1 MSRRLL
7 QLVIPVTPERRMF
20 RIHDPSVDPDAPGGP
35 LAPVGALISTN
46 REQLWVGSLQEDID
60 VRLVLEEWDE
70 APPPCGDAWDEE
82 AKGSIYLR
90 GQLSISMG
98 LAGTAVRGLRLAGGV
113 GDYSVRVYAGNRDQ
127 VTRRYAQLFD
137 RHRNP
142 LSDEFQ
148 QEKKTLEGLERY
160 LVQLWR
166 ESLAS
171 NGPQPAAPVALTA
184 VTGRWRRRGLA
195 RRLTPAGSAWP
206 VPALV
211 PGRGAGAATRRHQP
225 RSRWCWPTRAGCSA
239 AGRRSRW
246 PRSTRCPGCPRSG
259 WRAYG
264 AVRAERDHRVD
275 HQRDHRDEQDREQ
288 RADDARPGRA
298 QDAGGP
304 GAPECRQAGGQP
316 RIVSREPPL
325 DLGERTLLV
334 RRQRH
339 SATSASCTGWIPSHY
354 LSGAGLY
361 PIVLALYFARFHTD
375 RPGRPG
381 RARLN
386 TSGEPEDGNLAIIEQ
401 SFYRVGYALGQ
412 SAAR

>member
-35 LAPVGALISTN
+35 LPPVGALISTN

-82 AKGSIYLR
+82 AKGAIYLR

-127 VTRRYAQLFD
+127 VTRRYAELFD

-166 ESLAS
+166 ESLAAS
-171 NGPQPAAPVALTA
+171 GHPPGLLTSRAALT
-184 VTGRWRRRGLA
+184 VPTDLRCRRCLRCRRASRPQAGLA
-195 RRLTPAGSAWP
+195 CRLIRAW
-206 VPALV
+206 L
-211 PGRGAGAATRRHQP
+211 RAGAAGARARRG
-225 RSRWCWPTRAGCSA
+225 RSRF
-239 AGRRSRW
+239 SR
-246 PRSTRCPGCPRSG
+246 
-259 WRAYG
+259 
-264 AVRAERDHRVD
+264 
-275 HQRDHRDEQDREQ
+275 
-288 RADDARPGRA
+288 
-298 QDAGGP
+298 
-304 GAPECRQAGGQP
+304 
-316 RIVSREPPL
+316 
-325 DLGERTLLV
+325 
-334 RRQRH
+334 
-339 SATSASCTGWIPSHY
+339 
-354 LSGAGLY
+354 
-361 PIVLALYFARFHTD
+361 
-375 RPGRPG
+375 
-381 RARLN
+381 
-386 TSGEPEDGNLAIIEQ
+386 
-401 SFYRVGYALGQ
+401 
-412 SAAR
+412 

>member
-1 MSRRLL
+1 
-7 QLVIPVTPERRMF
+7 MF
-20 RIHDPSVDPDAPGGP
+20 RVHDPSVDPDAPGGP
-35 LAPVGALISTN
+35 LPPVGALISTN

-171 NGPQPAAPVALTA
+171 NGSQPAAP
-184 VTGRWRRRGLA
+184 
-195 RRLTPAGSAWP
+195 
-206 VPALV
+206 
-211 PGRGAGAATRRHQP
+211 
-225 RSRWCWPTRAGCSA
+225 SRP
-239 AGRRSRW
+239 
-246 PRSTRCPGCPRSG
+246 
-259 WRAYG
+259 
-264 AVRAERDHRVD
+264 
-275 HQRDHRDEQDREQ
+275 DEGY
-288 RADDARPGRA
+288 GRA
-298 QDAGGP
+298 TGDASWP
-304 GAPECRQAGGQP
+304 
-316 RIVSREPPL
+316 
-325 DLGERTLLV
+325 
-334 RRQRH
+334 
-339 SATSASCTGWIPSHY
+339 
-354 LSGAGLY
+354 
-361 PIVLALYFARFHTD
+361 
-375 RPGRPG
+375 
-381 RARLN
+381 
-386 TSGEPEDGNLAIIEQ
+386 
-401 SFYRVGYALGQ
+401 
-412 SAAR
+412 AA

>member
-35 LAPVGALISTN
+35 LPPVGALISTN

-82 AKGSIYLR
+82 AKGAIYLR

-166 ESLAS
+166 ESLAAT
-171 NGPQPAAPVALTA
+171 GYRPAASYRPDRTRGDRRTVLTGWPPAIRPGPPPDCVPGCVGPVLVLWPAEGVADLAGDVALAAA
-184 VTGRWRRRGLA
+184 VALASRARGLA
-195 RRLTPAGSAWP
+195 AAAGSGGGNRDM
-206 VPALV
+206 AL
-211 PGRGAGAATRRHQP
+211 
-225 RSRWCWPTRAGCSA
+225 
-239 AGRRSRW
+239 
-246 PRSTRCPGCPRSG
+246 
-259 WRAYG
+259 
-264 AVRAERDHRVD
+264 
-275 HQRDHRDEQDREQ
+275 
-288 RADDARPGRA
+288 
-298 QDAGGP
+298 GP
-304 GAPECRQAGGQP
+304 GA
-316 RIVSREPPL
+316 
-325 DLGERTLLV
+325 
-334 RRQRH
+334 
-339 SATSASCTGWIPSHY
+339 
-354 LSGAGLY
+354 
-361 PIVLALYFARFHTD
+361 
-375 RPGRPG
+375 
-381 RARLN
+381 
-386 TSGEPEDGNLAIIEQ
+386 
-401 SFYRVGYALGQ
+401 
-412 SAAR
+412 

>member
-7 QLVIPVTPERRMF
+7 QLVIPVTPDRRMF

-82 AKGSIYLR
+82 AKGAIYLR

-113 GDYSVRVYAGNRDQ
+113 GDYSLRVYAGNRDQ

-166 ESLAS
+166 ESLAAT
-171 NGPQPAAPVALTA
+171 GHRPPLHTGRTALT
-184 VTGRWRRRGLA
+184 GLTARPSPIRPGPPPDPCLAASA
-195 RRLTPAGSAWP
+195 RRPRAWWTW
-206 VPALV
+206 LV
-211 PGRGAGAATRRHQP
+211 
-225 RSRWCWPTRAGCSA
+225 RSRWPPHSYSPWPTRAA
-239 AGRRSRW
+239 I
-246 PRSTRCPGCPRSG
+246 SG
-259 WRAYG
+259 G
-264 AVRAERDHRVD
+264 GDRDM
-275 HQRDHRDEQDREQ
+275 
-288 RADDARPGRA
+288 
-298 QDAGGP
+298 
-304 GAPECRQAGGQP
+304 
-316 RIVSREPPL
+316 
-325 DLGERTLLV
+325 
-334 RRQRH
+334 
-339 SATSASCTGWIPSHY
+339 
-354 LSGAGLY
+354 
-361 PIVLALYFARFHTD
+361 
-375 RPGRPG
+375 
-381 RARLN
+381 
-386 TSGEPEDGNLAIIEQ
+386 
-401 SFYRVGYALGQ
+401 ALGTG
-412 SAAR
+412 A

>member
-82 AKGSIYLR
+82 AKGAIYLR

-113 GDYSVRVYAGNRDQ
+113 GDYSLRVYAGNRDQ

-148 QEKKTLEGLERY
+148 QEKRTLEGLERY

-166 ESLAS
+166 ESLAAT
-171 NGPQPAAPVALTA
+171 GYRPAAPYQPDSTSRTALADLTVRPPPIRPGPPPDLCLA
-184 VTGRWRRRGLA
+184 AWA
-195 RRLTPAGSAWP
+195 RRPSAGPPRAWWTW
-206 VPALV
+206 LV
-211 PGRGAGAATRRHQP
+211 
-225 RSRWCWPTRAGCSA
+225 
-239 AGRRSRW
+239 RSRW
-246 PRSTRCPGCPRSG
+246 PPRS
-259 WRAYG
+259 
-264 AVRAERDHRVD
+264 
-275 HQRDHRDEQDREQ
+275 
-288 RADDARPGRA
+288 
-298 QDAGGP
+298 
-304 GAPECRQAGGQP
+304 
-316 RIVSREPPL
+316 
-325 DLGERTLLV
+325 
-334 RRQRH
+334 H
-339 SATSASCTGWIPSHY
+339 SP
-354 LSGAGLY
+354 
-361 PIVLALYFARFHTD
+361 
-375 RPGRPG
+375 
-381 RARLN
+381 
-386 TSGEPEDGNLAIIEQ
+386 
-401 SFYRVGYALGQ
+401 
-412 SAAR
+412 

>member
-82 AKGSIYLR
+82 AKGAIYLR

-113 GDYSVRVYAGNRDQ
+113 GDYSLRVYAGNRDQ

-166 ESLAS
+166 ESLAAT
-171 NGPQPAAPVALTA
+171 GYRPAAPYQLDSTSRTALADLT
-184 VTGRWRRRGLA
+184 VRPPRIRPGPPPDLCLA
-195 RRLTPAGSAWP
+195 AW
-206 VPALV
+206 
-211 PGRGAGAATRRHQP
+211 TRRPSAGPP
-225 RSRWCWPTRAGCSA
+225 RAWWTWLV
-239 AGRRSRW
+239 RSRW
-246 PRSTRCPGCPRSG
+246 PSRS
-259 WRAYG
+259 
-264 AVRAERDHRVD
+264 
-275 HQRDHRDEQDREQ
+275 
-288 RADDARPGRA
+288 
-298 QDAGGP
+298 
-304 GAPECRQAGGQP
+304 
-316 RIVSREPPL
+316 
-325 DLGERTLLV
+325 
-334 RRQRH
+334 H
-339 SATSASCTGWIPSHY
+339 SP
-354 LSGAGLY
+354 
-361 PIVLALYFARFHTD
+361 
-375 RPGRPG
+375 
-381 RARLN
+381 
-386 TSGEPEDGNLAIIEQ
+386 
-401 SFYRVGYALGQ
+401 
-412 SAAR
+412 

>member
-7 QLVIPVTPERRMF
+7 QLGIPVTPERRMF
-20 RIHDPSVDPDAPGGP
+20 RVHDPTVDPDAPGGP
-35 LAPVGALISTN
+35 LPPVGALISTN

-82 AKGSIYLR
+82 AKGTIYLR
-90 GQLSISMG
+90 GQLSVSMG

-166 ESLAS
+166 ESLAI
-171 NGPQPAAPVALTA
+171 NGPPPAAPRRPDGGLRASGGRRDLAFRLTLGRLGL
-184 VTGRWRRRGLA
+184 TGASARRGRGRRGRGGTGCGGTRARRRERGIARLA
-195 RRLTPAGSAWP
+195 VGTG
-206 VPALV
+206 
-211 PGRGAGAATRRHQP
+211 GRGRG
-225 RSRWCWPTRAGCSA
+225 SR
-239 AGRRSRW
+239 GRLGGRI
-246 PRSTRCPGCPRSG
+246 
-259 WRAYG
+259 
-264 AVRAERDHRVD
+264 VRAERDHRE
-275 HQRDHRDEQDREQ
+275 EQDREQ
-288 RADDARPGRA
+288 RADDARPGGA
-298 QDAGGP
+298 QDAGRP

-325 DLGERTLLV
+325 DLGELTLLV

-339 SATSASCTGWIPSHY
+339 SATSTSRTGWIPSHY
-354 LSGAGLY
+354 LSGPGLY
-361 PIVLALYFARFHTD
+361 PIVLALYFARFHAN
-375 RPGRPG
+375 RPAVRR

-386 TSGEPEDGNLAIIEQ
+386 TSGESEGYTLAIIEQ
-401 SFYRVGYALGQ
+401 PFYRVGYALGQ